1 MSRAAF
7 DYDRPYVLEADR
19 PDPVSEFQL
28 RDRPA
33 QADNEQGTKDQEDKI
48 KIEAREA
55 SDFWRGVLSSEVG
68 QREMYKVL
76 HLLGRAFDPPF
87 AASPAGFP
95 DPHAT
100 FYKAGQIS
108 VGQSI
113 YQMLAINA
121 RDELFKMQ
129 DKYNIYGA
137 LAVRPDRQI

>member
-1 MSRAAF
+1 MNGRAAF
-7 DYDRPYVLEADR
+7 DYALQADR
-19 PDPVSEFQL
+19 PDPVSDMLL
-28 RDRPA
+28 RERPA

-55 SDFWRGVLSSEVG
+55 SEFWRSVLSSEVG
-68 QREMYKVL
+68 QREMFKVM
-76 HLLGRAFDPPF
+76 HILGRAFDAPF

-95 DPHAT
+95 DPNAT

-129 DKYNIYGA
+129 DRYNIYGA
-137 LAVRPDRQI
+137 LAVRPDRQL